1 MKMATILNAAS
12 IRPLSLKHCRY
23 QDSLPPIS
31 RCWGVS
37 TSSPSSRVGG
47 DAEHCREAPPVSGF
61 DDVPVLSPVLGE
73 GNMTGERSGT
83 ENMENI
89 GRVEGVGDDR
99 EREEMSGTMINHAI
113 GSR

>member
-1 MKMATILNAAS
+1 
-12 IRPLSLKHCRY
+12 
-23 QDSLPPIS
+23 
-31 RCWGVS
+31 
-37 TSSPSSRVGG
+37 
-47 DAEHCREAPPVSGF
+47 VSGF

-113 GSR
+113 GSRWEYTSSTTFFLSPLFYSLGTFFLSYLLLGLWEALGLTRVGFYFLIRKYP